1 MWADPNL
8 NEFYGRVK
16 RIERLHRKG
25 YGFEAAGTLGR
36 SATYR
41 RDRSWGRMARKALVI
56 LAMGMTLKGAIHFT
70 VGAETYEARVAALA
84 TGSGVDPVAATL
96 MSADPVTRLI
106 SAFLE
111 QVFPAR

>member
-8 NEFYGRVK
+8 NEFYGRVS

-41 RDRSWGRMARKALVI
+41 RQRSFGRMLRSLFVVV
-56 LAMGMTLKGAIHFT
+56 AMGFALKGAIHFY
-70 VGAETYEARVAALA
+70 VGADTYDHRVGQLA
-84 TGSGVDPVAATL
+84 TGTGFDPLAAAL
-96 MSADPVTRLI
+96 MSADPVTRLF
-106 SAFLE
+106 SSFLGE
-111 QVFPAR
+111 VFPG

>member
-36 SATYR
+36 SSTYKR
-41 RDRSWGRMARKALVI
+41 ERSWGSILRKTLVI
-56 LAMGMTLKGAIHFT
+56 VAMGMALKGAIYFT
-70 VGAETYEARVAALA
+70 VGAETYTARVAELS
-84 TGSGVDPVAATL
+84 TGTGVDPLAATL
-96 MSADPVTRLI
+96 MQADPVTRLI